1 VLLVRP
7 LLVPLGTLVQLGIPL
22 LGVHAPPSQMGI
34 CRSGSKESFPLMRHC
49 SAVCSGVRQVQSK
62 TSKMNLPRLLSV
74 LALQF
79 AVVFVGL
86 IYLVGMVKD
95 AQGPGLIEMQVTS
108 SIPG

>member
-1 VLLVRP
+1 
-7 LLVPLGTLVQLGIPL
+7 
-22 LGVHAPPSQMGI
+22 
-34 CRSGSKESFPLMRHC
+34 
-49 SAVCSGVRQVQSK
+49 
-62 TSKMNLPRLLSV
+62 MNLPRLLSV